1 MLLNKKIPPH
11 YVTKFTIAV
20 NEKKIKI
27 KVNEKNT
34 IPNPNTNPN
43 PNLN

>member
-1 MLLNKKIPPH
+1 MMNFGNGDKLHCYGGGKPQI
-11 YVTKFTIAV
+11 

-27 KVNEKNT
+27 NT

-43 PNLN
+43 PDYLQ